1 VVVLPTRQI
10 GKVDIYRDRGRIL
23 PMSLNIKNEETVRL
37 VRELAD
43 ELDVSLTAAIT
54 DAVRARLD
62 QARVERREPA
72 FDVDAVL
79 ALAGELGDRLGHD
92 YLSQDFDALLY
103 DDMGLPK

>member
-1 VVVLPTRQI
+1 
-10 GKVDIYRDRGRIL
+10 
-23 PMSLNIKNEETVRL
+23 MSLNIKNDETVRL

-43 ELDVSLTAAIT
+43 ELDVSLTAAVT

-62 QARVERREPA
+62 QVRAERPQPA
-72 FDVDAVL
+72 FDVEEVL
-79 ALAGELGDRLGHD
+79 EMLGEIGDRLGQD